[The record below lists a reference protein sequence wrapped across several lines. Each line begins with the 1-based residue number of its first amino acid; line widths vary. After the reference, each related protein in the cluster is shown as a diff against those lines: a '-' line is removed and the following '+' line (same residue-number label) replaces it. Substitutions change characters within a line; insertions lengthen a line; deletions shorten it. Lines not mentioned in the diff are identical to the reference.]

1 MTRPNV
7 GLRGRWRMY
16 YLNMRHMTS
25 CNSEP
30 STPFIEHF
38 SRGFLISWLNRKG
51 MSRCFAM
58 IVESRIVGISIM
70 EFCHRRFWNGRRH
83 IKQLTMGWVQRHV
96 EDVPVSCIRNRFHAI
111 SGDGK
116 GDSSAILASKQGA
129 SGVAHLLCGRGGGG
143 SIDWYLQTCPHLYSV
158 LIQV

>member
-1 MTRPNV
+1 MTKLNV
-7 GLRGRWRMY
+7 GFRGRWRMY
-16 YLNMRHMTS
+16 CLSMLHLTS

-58 IVESRIVGISIM
+58 IVASRIVGISIM

-83 IKQLTMGWVQRHV
+83 IKQLTMNWVQRHV
-96 EDVPVSCIRNRFHAI
+96 GDVRVSCIRNLFRAI

-116 GDSSAILASKQGA
+116 RDSSAILASKQSVSGA
-129 SGVAHLLCGRGGGG
+129 APFPCRQGECSNLR
-143 SIDWYLQTCPHLYSV
+143 
-158 LIQV
+158 